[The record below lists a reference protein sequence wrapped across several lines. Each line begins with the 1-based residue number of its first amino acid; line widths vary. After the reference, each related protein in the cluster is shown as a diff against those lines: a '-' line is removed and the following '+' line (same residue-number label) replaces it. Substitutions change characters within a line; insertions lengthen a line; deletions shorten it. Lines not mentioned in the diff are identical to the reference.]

1 MPAYQARQCAVGVE
15 AVALLCGS
23 ILKAVSF
30 TGQIRYD

>member
-1 MPAYQARQCAVGVE
+1 MPAYQPRAVGVE